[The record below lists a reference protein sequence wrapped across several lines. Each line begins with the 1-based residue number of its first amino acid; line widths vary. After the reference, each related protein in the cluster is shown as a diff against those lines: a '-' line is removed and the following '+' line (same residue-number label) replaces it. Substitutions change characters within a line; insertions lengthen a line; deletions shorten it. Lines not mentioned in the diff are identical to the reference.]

1 MLEDYHQN
9 QINDNLDIKL
19 LRGVTTKSS
28 MHTSVTKSCI
38 KPKPKLIKVQQIKEV
53 ANLNQS
59 EVKKQQT
66 VMNRQI
72 NDEDLIDEK
81 TFNNLF
87 GTLSKY

>member
-38 KPKPKLIKVQQIKEV
+38 KPKSQLIKVQQIKEV

-66 VMNRQI
+66 VMNR
-72 NDEDLIDEK
+72 
-81 TFNNLF
+81 
-87 GTLSKY
+87 